1 MEKNIKIGDAIYC
14 VASDDNY
21 LDAMGGVF
29 EPHMVQLFRALID
42 PDEVVADIGAN
53 IGLTA
58 ILFSSL
64 ARKVFAFEPSPSTY
78 NILTGNLA
86 RAGATNVEAI
96 NLGLGHKTESLTI
109 TFAKN
114 NRSGGYVSDKI
125 RPETGHVTE
134 KIQIDSLDHYF
145 ADKESPPN
153 FLKIDVEGFEQ
164 NVIKGGVG
172 FLQKN
177 KPTVVMEMN
186 HFCLDV
192 LQRITIPDFLDFM
205 RSAFPYLYAVDTD
218 NLTIVDLHVP
228 DAAYMVMHEHVVK
241 HRFPN
246 LVGGFDPKIKS
257 KLDRLASSA
266 SGRGSLT
273 GRIELARDSVAGKLK
288 ELFTSPALTKPTG
301 RVVVQTSVQTVK
313 AGELFEIPVS
323 LSNESQEVWHG
334 YGDSPVLLSYHWK
347 KQDGS
352 YLVYDGVRT
361 ELQNDELAP
370 GNTVDQ
376 KLRVTAPSETG
387 TYQLILTVVQEGVC
401 WFEDKGFMCA
411 TLSVAVI

>member
-1 MEKNIKIGDAIYC
+1 MEKNIKIGDAIYS
-14 VASDDNY
+14 VSSDDNY
-21 LDAMGGVF
+21 LDAMGVVF
-29 EPHMVQLFRALID
+29 EPHMVQLFRALIGPGD
-42 PDEVVADIGAN
+42 VVADIGAN

-58 ILFSSL
+58 ILFSTL
-64 ARKVFAFEPSPSTY
+64 ASKVYAFEPSPSTY
-78 NILTGNLA
+78 RILADNLA
-86 RAGATNVEAI
+86 RSGVGNVEEI
-96 NLGLGHKTESLTI
+96 NLGLGQKEESLTI

-134 KIQIDSLDHYF
+134 EIQIDTLDHYF
-145 ADKESPPN
+145 ADKESPPH

-164 NVIKGGVG
+164 NVIKGGG
-172 FLQKN
+172 EFLQKN

-257 KLDRLASSA
+257 KLDELANSS
-266 SGRGSLT
+266 SGFGSL
-273 GRIELARDSVAGKLK
+273 GRRIGSARDRVAGKLT
-288 ELFTSPALTKPTG
+288 ELFTTPALTKPAG
-301 RVVVQTSVQTVK
+301 RIVVKTSVQTVK
-313 AGELFEIPVS
+313 AGDLFEISVS
-323 LSNESQEVWHG
+323 LSNESQEIWHG
-334 YGDSPVLLSYHWK
+334 YGDYPVLLSYHWK

-361 ELQNDELAP
+361 ELQNVELAP
-370 GNTVDQ
+370 GNTVDE
-376 KLRVTAPSETG
+376 KLRVTAPSEKG
-387 TYQLILTVVQEGVC
+387 TYHLILTVVQEGVC

-411 TLSVAVI
+411 TCSVAVI